1 MRRLTGNGDQEK
13 AMEIMRRIV
22 FALAVG
28 AALFFGRGATAAE
41 FAVTEANWKP
51 ENLVLLVEGTARQRD
66 SVILVRNAVT
76 NALLGSAAVRAD
88 GKWMLK
94 IRSPTSVPPRVRAE
108 LGSKCVDCAVE
119 GAGSTK

>member
-1 MRRLTGNGDQEK
+1 MDRLSEK
-13 AMEIMRRIV
+13 RDRGRTLDTIRGIVIAMG
-22 FALAVG
+22 VG
-28 AALFFGRGATAAE
+28 AALFFCQGATAAE
-41 FAVTEANWKP
+41 FAMTDANWKP
-51 ENLVLLVEGTARQRD
+51 ENLLFQVEGTARQPG
-66 SVILVRNAVT
+66 SVVLVRDAAT
-76 NALLGSAAVRAD
+76 QALLGSAAVRAD